1 MLLPSLATMLL
12 FKAIFSN
19 LFNPLVPQLV
29 PTLLSPRMLSLMYFL
44 LFPEFISWSAI
55 LIQSLPA
62 MRYIFHG
69 TLLHIT
75 SQARAILAPG
85 EHLVMS
91 KRQFCL
97 VTTGMVRKGSCWH
110 LVGTGQEC

>member
-19 LFNPLVPQLV
+19 AFNPLVPQLV
-29 PTLLSPRMLSLMYFL
+29 PTLLSPLMLSLMYFL

-62 MRYIFHG
+62 MRFIFPR

-75 SQARAILAPG
+75 SHAGAILAPG

-91 KRQFCL
+91 KR
-97 VTTGMVRKGSCWH
+97 
-110 LVGTGQEC
+110 